1 MQNMAGNLRKLG
13 VGVLSRKIRGR
24 MRKPDV
30 PLPEEDR
37 TMAQLPTEG
46 EYVSVEKALNSRCSS
61 DYDDDPS
68 IFHWGMFDK
77 SKFLSEGDIQRVISL
92 SQIRR
97 FTSGALG
104 IRAEKNTLFFVTDPQ
119 AAGIEKDRLMVE
131 SGMHQQAVSLVCAAL
146 GIGSVILNLGPD
158 GKIVSPGEFGSVRMK
173 IDPMKPSYEGSYWST
188 SPPNKWNKWQKG
200 NLPDPMRDGKTPL
213 LSALR
218 DYALQNIHGKPVS
231 IQSLSQ
237 LLWAARGRT
246 PHFYKSIPWGLTI
259 PVWAGGK
266 DLTNL
271 LVLTS
276 SRLCDYR
283 NRGRRGPTH
292 SLKRF
297 APVKQDLYL
306 RVLQLFP
313 AWNCLIVFSTNDLHT
328 RALWEV
334 GYQMLNLAIQ
344 AYSLDISYELFL
356 LEGEQKA
363 FLADNLGISGPIAA
377 LCLRTENDLF
387 PSD

>member
-1 MQNMAGNLRKLG
+1 
-13 VGVLSRKIRGR
+13 

-30 PLPEEDR
+30 LIPPKDK
-37 TMAQLPTEG
+37 TMAQLPADG
-46 EYVSVEKALNSRCSS
+46 ECVSVEKALNSRCSS

-68 IFHWGMFDK
+68 LFHWGMFDK
-77 SKFLSEGDIQRVISL
+77 SKFLSEEDVQRVIGL
-92 SQIRR
+92 SNIRR
-97 FTSGALG
+97 FTSRALG

-119 AAGIEKDRLMVE
+119 AVGIEKDWLMVE

-146 GIGSVILNLGPD
+146 GVGSVLLNLGPD
-158 GKIVSPGEFGSVRMK
+158 GKIVSSKEFGSVRMK
-173 IDPMKPSYEGSYWST
+173 IDPMKPSYDGSFWST
-188 SPPNKWNKWQKG
+188 SPPNRCKKWQKD

-218 DYALQNIHGKPVS
+218 DYALQNIHGKPIS

-259 PVWAGGK
+259 PVWTGDK
-266 DLTNL
+266 DITDL
-271 LVLTS
+271 LVLTG
-276 SRLCDYR
+276 SRLFTYR
-283 NRGRRGPTH
+283 NWGRRGPTH
-292 SLKRF
+292 ALKRF
-297 APVKQDLYL
+297 VPAKQDLYL

-313 AWNCLIVFSTNDLHT
+313 PWNCLIVLSTDDSHA

-334 GYQMLNLAIQ
+334 GYQFLDLAIQ
-344 AYSLDISYELFL
+344 AYSLDVSYELFFF
-356 LEGEQKA
+356 EGERKA

-377 LCLRTENDLF
+377 LGLRTENDLF